1 MVYKQNFMWFMD
13 HFTFFGNASSIDLAC
28 GMLADDVSS
37 ETVLGISSFNVS
49 LTGC

>member
-1 MVYKQNFMWFMD
+1 MD
-13 HFTFFGNASSIDLAC
+13 HFTFFGNASIGLAC

-49 LTGC
+49 LTDC